1 VAAVRGMVAVL
12 QKLQKKKEKYWKK
25 KRNEEEQWESQFRDS

>member
-1 VAAVRGMVAVL
+1 MVAVL